1 MTEYFKP
8 NITMGKIIF
17 VGLFAIVLVILALI
31 AWNSSAS
38 EKFGYVIPVICL
50 FVSIAAFLMLL
61 LHYSDALGVDISAVP
76 IGALGLPE
84 GSVRAFLAISLF
96 ALVAVFG
103 TFIYF
108 ESGKTTSYPVIKIVT
123 VKDLAEAQN
132 LQAKAP
138 DGVMVVYQQTK
149 VSEATSPYEVS
160 YVSIAQ
166 DESRN
171 DIAKQLLTMI
181 MTLLTTV
188 IGFYFGSRSGET
200 SPLPA
205 SAMTLVKDH
214 RLAIAKAKAFGDGAT
229 LAIEAQIKRIGDPA
243 RSGEDQAKIDTAKAS
258 AKELS
263 DSVQNELKLLVD
275 ANDFAT
281 ELDLEKIRDQMTK
294 LDAAQ
299 KKVAQVQVKLEALRK
314 P

>member
-1 MTEYFKP
+1 
-8 NITMGKIIF
+8 MGNVIF
-17 VGLFAIVLVILALI
+17 GGLFVIVVAVLGIV
-31 AWNSSAS
+31 AWSSSAF
-38 EKFGYVIPVICL
+38 ENFGYVIPVICL

-61 LHYSDALGVDISAVP
+61 LHYSDSLGVDVSSVP
-76 IGALGLPE
+76 VGALGLPE

-108 ESGKTTSYPVIKIVT
+108 ESGKGTTYPIVRVVT
-123 VKDLAEAQN
+123 AGSIAEAKDLQN
-132 LQAKAP
+132 QAPA
-138 DGVMVVYQQTK
+138 GVMVVYEKKGTEANDQTQQVTYI
-149 VSEATSPYEVS
+149 SLTA
-160 YVSIAQ
+160 

-188 IGFYFGSRSGET
+188 IGFYFGSRSGES

-214 RLAIAKAKAFGDGAT
+214 RLAIAKAKAFGDGAS
-229 LAIEAQIKRIGDPA
+229 LVINAQLDRIGKPA
-243 RSGEDQAKIDTAKAS
+243 AAGEDQAKINSAIATAEKLKGS
-258 AKELS
+258 I
-263 DSVQNELKLLVD
+263 QGELKLLVD

-281 ELDLEKIRDQMTK
+281 ELDLDKIRDQLTR

-299 KKVAQVQVKLEALRK
+299 KKVAQVQAELEALRK